1 MAIKISDM
9 PEVVEIQGNEK
20 IPVSQSDD
28 SPGRLDPDGLK
39 SFVLEK
45 MKDGDV
51 AVSIAGTDKVFAKVS
66 GEFRQVLLSMITS
79 LVVNWIWD
87 RSAVATPGDAN
98 LLTVKAGGEEKTL
111 TLEGLA
117 SYILAKNKA
126 NGLKLDSLDDAG
138 ALVAEDLLLVNQGD
152 NPVKATIEDVYNAIY
167 GGLSAFIGDLDDI
180 DAPADE
186 DIIPLVRGGENKKM
200 TIEKLFEYVGAP
212 LTGSGTTT
220 TNVIAEWDGV
230 KVLKAGRI
238 VVQNLNNPTHSAIPT
253 AAAVVEAIT
262 AAEAGSF
269 TEGNWD
275 IELSGATT
283 AGTCT
288 YTSRFGFFSQKGRT
302 VQLIGSVKWTGH
314 NGAGVL
320 RMNLPELPKNMQFV
334 SGAVFSSGLGT
345 TTIQLVAVEDGN
357 FITFAPGAVASGEP
371 VPVEVAAAGTI
382 RFSFIMLMEE

>member
-28 SPGRLDPDGLK
+28 SPGRLNPDGLK

-51 AVSIAGTDKVFAKVS
+51 AVSIQGADKVFAKVG
-66 GEFRQVLLSMITS
+66 GEFKQVLLSMITS

-87 RSAVATPGDAN
+87 RSEVAEPGDAT
-98 LLTVKAGGEEKTL
+98 LLTVKAGETEKTL

-117 SYILAKNKA
+117 SYVLAKNKVK
-126 NGLKLDSLDDAG
+126 GLKLDSLDDAG
-138 ALVAEDLLLVNQGD
+138 ALVAEDLLLVNQSD
-152 NPVKATIEDVYNAIY
+152 NPVKATIEAVYTAIY
-167 GGLSAFIGDLDDI
+167 EGLAAFIGDLDDI
-180 DAPADE
+180 DAPAEE

-220 TNVIAEWDGV
+220 ANVIAEWDGV
-230 KVLKAGRI
+230 KALKAGRI
-238 VVQNLNNPTHSAIPT
+238 VVQNINNPTHNAVPT
-253 AAAVVEAIT
+253 AAAVAEAIEE
-262 AAEAGSF
+262 AEAGSF

-275 IELSGATT
+275 IVLSGATT
-283 AGTCT
+283 EGTCT
-288 YTSRFGFFSQKGRT
+288 YTSRFGFFSQKGRIA
-302 VQLIGSVKWTGH
+302 QLIGSVKWTEH
-314 NGAGVL
+314 NGDGVL

-345 TTIQLVAVEDGN
+345 TQLVAVEDGN

-371 VPVEVAAAGTI
+371 VPVEIAADGTI
-382 RFSFIMLMEE
+382 RFSFVMLVEE